1 MSMEL
6 DRQIADTIYA
16 LYELINS
23 HALSLKELNS
33 VEIKDIPKVEDE
45 SVVEPTLE
53 SGSLINQENVEP
65 LIHDHDT
72 WVQHRQKLSADS
84 NEMIN
89 QVESL
94 VKLLT
99 HSHTSAESL
108 RQEFENIRTF
118 KFLSGETFQLG
129 KVLALKPKR

>member
-1 MSMEL
+1 MSIEL

-16 LYELINS
+16 LYELMQAHSVN
-23 HALSLKELNS
+23 LKELNS
-33 VEIKDIPKVEDE
+33 VEIKEPSMDPPSDE
-45 SVVEPTLE
+45 EAETLE
-53 SGSLINQENVEP
+53 AGSLIEHDDVEQ
-65 LIHDHDT
+65 LIHDHET
-72 WVQHRQKLSADS
+72 WDQHRQKLSTDS
-84 NEMIN
+84 LEMIK
-89 QVESL
+89 QIESL

-99 HSHTSAESL
+99 QSHTSAEAL

>member
-16 LYELINS
+16 LYELMQA

-33 VEIKDIPKVEDE
+33 VEIKE
-45 SVVEPTLE
+45 STHDSKSQEEAPTLE
-53 SGSLINQENVEP
+53 SGSLIELEGGEP
-65 LIHDHDT
+65 LVHDHET
-72 WVQHRQKLSADS
+72 WVQHRQKLSAES
-84 NEMIN
+84 LEMIK
-89 QVESL
+89 QIESL
-94 VKLLT
+94 VKMLT
-99 HSHTSAESL
+99 QSHTSAEAL

-129 KVLALKPKR
+129 KVLPLKAKR

>member
-16 LYELINS
+16 LYELMQA

-33 VEIKDIPKVEDE
+33 VDIKE
-45 SVVEPTLE
+45 SNNDSGSEGGTPTLE
-53 SGSLINQENVEP
+53 SGSLIEHDHEEP
-65 LIHDHDT
+65 LIHDQET
-72 WVQHRQKLSADS
+72 WIEHRKKLSADS
-84 NEMIN
+84 IEMIK
-89 QVESL
+89 QIESL
-94 VKLLT
+94 VKMLT
-99 HSHTSAESL
+99 QSHTSAEAL

-129 KVLALKPKR
+129 KVLPLKAKR